1 MRLAVRVRNEGGLP
15 GAEVCQ
21 VYLAYPEHAGEPP
34 LVLRGFAKTAL
45 LPPGGHADLAFALT
59 PRDLSTYAADGW
71 AVSYGEFAVS
81 VGASSRDV
89 RLRGPFHYSY

>member
-1 MRLAVRVRNEGGLP
+1 MRVRNEGGLP

-45 LPPGGHADLAFALT
+45 LPPGAHADLAFALT
-59 PRDLSTYAADGW
+59 PRDMSIWANGW
-71 AVSYGEFAVS
+71 AVSRGDFTVH
-81 VGASSRDV
+81 VGASSRDL
-89 RLRGPFHYSY
+89 RLSTPFKY

>member
-1 MRLAVRVRNEGGLP
+1 MRVTNGGDVP

-21 VYLAYPEHAGEPP
+21 VYLSYPEAAGEPP
-34 LVLRGFAKTAL
+34 LVLRGFTKTAL

-71 AVSYGEFAVS
+71 AVSYDEFAVS
-81 VGASSRDV
+81 VSASSRDV
-89 RLRGPFHYSY
+89 RQRGPFHYSY

>member
-1 MRLAVRVRNEGGLP
+1 VRFSVRVTNEGAVP

-21 VYLAYPEHAGEPP
+21 VYLSYPEAAGEPP

-45 LPPGGHADLAFALT
+45 LPPGDHADLAFALT

-89 RLRGPFHYSY
+89 RLRGPFRYSY